1 MVNFKWSS
9 LALLALRVATAF
21 AAEEPDAESFTTV
34 PVEQPELK
42 ADIETTFPDADI
54 FGVKIVNGRVT
65 KALIEI
71 TNHEDSPIDVAFIG
85 GKLSTTKPLP
95 EDAPASAATLRNLTA
110 VRYDVTIPP
119 GEKHQLPYQFVLD
132 MMPQDVQ
139 VDLVAIV
146 TSEATSQI
154 FQVQA
159 HSGPASIVEPPT
171 SLFDPQIIFL
181 YLFLTGVF
189 GATLY
194 FVYKTW
200 IEALFP
206 QAKPTGKGGSSQ
218 ASGGKKAAR
227 RAAAA
232 VEAEAASADAL
243 SGNESAGFTSGGDG
257 NKSYDESWIPS
268 HHINRPTARRVKS
281 SASGKAK

>member
-9 LALLALRVATAF
+9 LALLALRAATVF
-21 AAEEPDAESFTTV
+21 AADDIDAGPNTSV

-71 TNHEDSPIDVAFIG
+71 TNHEDTPIDVAFVG
-85 GKLSTTKPLP
+85 GSLKTTQPLP
-95 EDAPASAATLRNLTA
+95 EDAPASAAILRNLTA
-110 VRYDVTIPP
+110 VRYDVSIPA
-119 GEKHQLPYQFVLD
+119 GEKHQLPFQFVLD
-132 MMPQDVQ
+132 MMPQDVA
-139 VDLVAIV
+139 VELVAII
-146 TSEATSQI
+146 TNSATNQI
-154 FQVQA
+154 FQIQA
-159 HSGPASIVEPPT
+159 HSGSASIVEPPT
-171 SLFDPQIIFL
+171 SLLDPQIIFL

-206 QAKPTGKGGSSQ
+206 QARPAAKGP
-218 ASGGKKAAR
+218 ATKKAR
-227 RAAAA
+227 KA
-232 VEAEAASADAL
+232 VVVEEL
-243 SGNESAGFTSGGDG
+243 SGSESAGATSGGDG
-257 NKSYDESWIPS
+257 GKSYDEAWIPAG
-268 HHINRPTARRVKS
+268 HINRPVARRVKS
-281 SASGKAK
+281 GASGKAK